1 MAIKIIKFIS
11 AGLVAFLL
19 LCVLLSFYTL
29 LPVHIANP
37 KGNTDYIWPSGSLYF
52 KTSEGIGW
60 GRFDANGFN
69 NSSVIDSPDILV
81 LGSSHMEG
89 SNLLQPESATA
100 VLNDIFGNRLGG
112 GQSLQSL

>member
-1 MAIKIIKFIS
+1 VAVKIIR
-11 AGLVAFLL
+11 FLL
-19 LCVLLSFYTL
+19 AGVVAIVILSAILAFYTL
-29 LPVHIANP
+29 LPVRILNP
-37 KGNTDYIWPSGSLYF
+37 RGNTDYIWPNGSYYF

-89 SNLLQPESATA
+89 TNLLQSENVSA
-100 VLNDIFGNRLGG
+100 VLNDIFENRQGG
-112 GQSLQSL
+112 GLSL